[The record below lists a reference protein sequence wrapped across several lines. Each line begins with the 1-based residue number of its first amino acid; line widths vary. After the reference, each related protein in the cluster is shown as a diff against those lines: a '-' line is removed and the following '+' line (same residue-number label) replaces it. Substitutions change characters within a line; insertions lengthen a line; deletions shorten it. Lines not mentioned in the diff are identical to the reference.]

1 MEVKQ
6 VSKKRKIGIQK
17 IEKKLA
23 EKRQESN
30 NGNLQ
35 IKIHLTKLTKI
46 LYFFG
51 KKC

>member
-6 VSKKRKIGIQK
+6 VSKNEKLVFKK

-23 EKRQESN
+23 EKQQKSN
-30 NGNLQ
+30 IEYIQ
-35 IKIHLTKLTKI
+35 INIHYAKATKT